1 MRGLFLKKMKI
12 YTSCFGKVRKLPD
25 GKKDHKRKMNGH
37 SEKLRQFC
45 VMLEK
50 AYKATANSTLRFA

>member
-1 MRGLFLKKMKI
+1 MKI
-12 YTSCFGKVRKLPD
+12 YTSCFGKVRELPD

-37 SEKLRQFC
+37 NEKLRQFC